1 MVAVAGLSAWTAVS
15 LDVTPAFAQEEEA
28 PASLT
33 DTLPEQALAELIETG
48 SGLFNG
54 GTCIIC
60 HAVGGRSDG
69 HRAPDFTDAE
79 WLHSDGSFEGIQQ
92 TLVWGVK
99 EEEMKAVT
107 PRPFFMAPDGGMSL
121 SGQERRAIAA
131 YVWSLGHGRQP
142 PRVVAENEFL
152 DLLERGQVEEAVA
165 LFDRERRGDGE
176 SLLFDERAINR
187 LGYEFLNR
195 GPEPSIAV
203 EIFELNAEMHPDSW
217 NVWDSLAEGHM
228 VVGNR
233 QRAIELYE
241 KSLDLNPDNDNAREK
256 LAELRG
262 G

>member
-1 MVAVAGLSAWTAVS
+1 MVAVAGLSAWMAVF
-15 LDVTPAFAQEEEA
+15 LDVIAAFGQEEEE
-28 PASLT
+28 PVSLT
-33 DTLPEQALAELIETG
+33 DTLPEPALAELIETG

-69 HRAPDFTDAE
+69 RRAPDFTDVE
-79 WLHSDGSFEGIQQ
+79 WLHSDGSFEGIQR

-99 EEEMKAVT
+99 EDEMKAVT

-121 SGQERRAIAA
+121 SGQERRALAA
-131 YVWSLGHGRQP
+131 YVWSLAHGRQP

-152 DLLERGQVEEAVA
+152 DLLERGQVEEAMA
-165 LFDRERRGDGE
+165 LFDRERRGDRD

-187 LGYEFLNR
+187 LGYQFLRR
-195 GPEPSIAV
+195 GPQQSIAI
-203 EIFELNAEMHPDSW
+203 EIFELNAELHPDSW

-241 KSLDLNPDNDNAREK
+241 KSLDLNSDNDNAREM